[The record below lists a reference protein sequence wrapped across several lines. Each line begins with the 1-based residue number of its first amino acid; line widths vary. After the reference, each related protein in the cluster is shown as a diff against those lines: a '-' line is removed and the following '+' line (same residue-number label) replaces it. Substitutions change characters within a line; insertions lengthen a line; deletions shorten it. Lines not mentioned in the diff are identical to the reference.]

1 MRRRLYSFTSGAL
14 ALILTAC
21 GFNGNP
27 NEGESG
33 TENVTEEN
41 MECYVYRSGSSSLCE
56 GFTIYEYKGEFIFA
70 ADYFNCGD
78 ELVETYSLQEREVKL
93 FLEEA
98 NVVFAKGTQGET
110 KEEDFDR
117 AGAYLERSYMVVDGV
132 FYFVEK
138 IDFEVLGIDVTDAHE
153 VKYPLDEETTEYKIE
168 ELPKLQETTQWK
180 EQPVFI
186 SVGEFQRC
194 VGKQIEERTGEEIE
208 RMAIDGLGD
217 EDFMIKAEMQNG
229 EHYTVTVTY
238 LGYVVKTEKE

>member
-132 FYFVEK
+132 FYSVEK
-138 IDFEVLGIDVTDAHE
+138 IDFEVLGIDVTD
-153 VKYPLDEETTEYKIE
+153 
-168 ELPKLQETTQWK
+168 KLQETTQWK

>member
-1 MRRRLYSFTSGAL
+1 MRRGFYGFTAGAL

-21 GFNGNP
+21 GFNSNP
-27 NEGESG
+27 NEEKSG

-41 MECYVYRSGSSSLCE
+41 MECYVYRSGSSSLSE
-56 GFTIYEYKGEFIFA
+56 GFIIYEYKGEFIFA

-98 NVVFAKGTQGET
+98 DAIFAEGTEGET

-117 AGAYLERSYMVVDGV
+117 AGAYSERSYMVVDGV
-132 FYFVEK
+132 FYSVEK

-153 VKYPLDEETTEYKIE
+153 VEYPLDEETAEYEIE
-168 ELPKLQETTQWK
+168 ELSKLQETTQWE

-186 SVGEFQRC
+186 TVGEFQRC

-229 EHYTVTVTY
+229 ECYAVTVTY
-238 LGYVVKTEKE
+238 SGYVVKTEKE